1 MQGRGL
7 RGVLGPVLIPLLLL
21 AGCGGGDKAAAPT
34 GGANGGTP
42 APTTTRP
49 AGESTQD
56 TGDLGA
62 APASES
68 TTPVSET
75 TTPVSATTTTEP
87 DRAAGGGGGREV
99 PDVRFRYF
107 DGSEGSPADFAGTP
121 TVINFWASWCAPCV
135 VELPAFEAVHRELH
149 PQVAFLGL
157 NVGDEPGAARALV
170 ERTGV
175 TYLLATDPDSTIF
188 QTFGGIG
195 MPTTVLVD
203 ADGIIVTM
211 IASRLR
217 AQDLRSLIAEH
228 LGV

>member
-7 RGVLGPVLIPLLLL
+7 LGVLGPVLIPLLLL
-21 AGCGGGDKAAAPT
+21 AGCGGAGGTAEST
-34 GGANGGTP
+34 GGTDDGTP
-42 APTTTRP
+42 APTTTPP
-49 AGESTQD
+49 AGEAAPE
-56 TGDLGA
+56 TGDPTTTLT
-62 APASES
+62 S
-68 TTPVSET
+68 TTTAPPTS
-75 TTPVSATTTTEP
+75 TTTTTGP
-87 DRAAGGGGGREV
+87 GTAASGGGPLV
-99 PDVRFRYF
+99 PDVHFRYF
-107 DGSEGSPADFAGTP
+107 DGSEGSLADFAGTP

-135 VELPAFEAVHRELH
+135 VEMPAFEAVHRELH

-157 NVGDEPGAARALV
+157 NVGDEPAAAHALV

-175 TYLLATDPDSTIF
+175 TYPLATDPDSTIF
-188 QTFGGIG
+188 QSFGGIG

-211 IASRLR
+211 IGSRLR